1 MKTLARNWKA
11 VLAFL
16 LIMAAVLV
24 YTQVYTPK
32 KEAYI
37 AERDQL
43 NMQITALQNTIA
55 ENERYKG
62 VQELLPA
69 EYEKLTASRDGLY
82 EVFPQEIKEEDQ
94 IMYLLYLEN
103 LFNDESAELGFTEEL
118 YTSLLKHGIYLPGAP
133 VSTYHGHQTN
143 EFQFGQA
150 QPIQI
155 LSDGSELKAMDIRLT
170 YNASYDGFKRMV
182 NYLATDS
189 RVTSIYLATL
199 QYDVMTEK
207 LCGELVL
214 RLYSLDVTN
223 REYEV
228 PSIRNPGMGKDNM
241 FKD

>member
-16 LIMAAVLV
+16 LILAAVLV

-82 EVFPQEIKEEDQ
+82 EVFPQEIREEDQ
-94 IMYLLYLEN
+94 IMYLLYLEQV
-103 LFNDESAELGFTEEL
+103 FGGAFAELGFTQSL
-118 YTSLLKHGIYLPGAP
+118 YEGYGQNT
-133 VSTYHGHQTN
+133 
-143 EFQFGQA
+143 FQFGQI
-150 QPIQI
+150 QPIQM
-155 LSDGSELKAMDIRLT
+155 LSDGSVLQCLDIVLT

-182 NYLATDS
+182 NYLATDD
-189 RVTSIYLATL
+189 RVVSILYATFN
-199 QYDVMTEK
+199 YDVVQEK
-207 LCGELVL
+207 LSGQIAL